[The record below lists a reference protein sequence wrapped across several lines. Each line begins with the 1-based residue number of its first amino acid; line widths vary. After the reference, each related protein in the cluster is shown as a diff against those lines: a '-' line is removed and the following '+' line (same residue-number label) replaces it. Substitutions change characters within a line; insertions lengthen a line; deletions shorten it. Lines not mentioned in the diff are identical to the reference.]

1 MTWSYDCD
9 DDGADDCD
17 DDFADDFDHDTDDD
31 CDDDCADDNHWR
43 RLATVDTGD
52 NSFSEQQLAQTG
64 RKLSSFTGLLSFSS
78 IYKMFNET
86 KGN

>member
-1 MTWSYDCD
+1 MTVMTWSYDCD

-52 NSFSEQQLAQTG
+52 NSFSEQQLAQRG
-64 RKLSSFTGLLSFSS
+64 HKLSSSAHFRQCINTW
-78 IYKMFNET
+78 
-86 KGN
+86 GNHT